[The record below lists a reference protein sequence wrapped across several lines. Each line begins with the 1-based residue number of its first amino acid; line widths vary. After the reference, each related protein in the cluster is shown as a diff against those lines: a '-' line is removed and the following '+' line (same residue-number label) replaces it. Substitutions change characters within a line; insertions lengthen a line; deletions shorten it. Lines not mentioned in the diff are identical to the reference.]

1 MTGNGLVVSRFGVR
15 RLVHGATIGFTLVG
29 GLMLAL
35 AMASDGAPPLG
46 VFIAVLALQ
55 LVLYALIFPNSNTI
69 AMDPMGS
76 VAGMAAAVIG
86 MVSIAGGALLGSL
99 LDRAFDGTVTPIST
113 GFLLA
118 GLASLA
124 ITLWSE
130 RGRLFQP
137 LRQG

>member
-1 MTGNGLVVSRFGVR
+1 
-15 RLVHGATIGFTLVG
+15 
-29 GLMLAL
+29 
-35 AMASDGAPPLG
+35 

-86 MVSIAGGALLGSL
+86 MVSIAGGAVLGSL
-99 LDRAFDGTVTPIST
+99 LDRAFDGTVVPIST

-137 LRQG
+137 LRRADGSPLR